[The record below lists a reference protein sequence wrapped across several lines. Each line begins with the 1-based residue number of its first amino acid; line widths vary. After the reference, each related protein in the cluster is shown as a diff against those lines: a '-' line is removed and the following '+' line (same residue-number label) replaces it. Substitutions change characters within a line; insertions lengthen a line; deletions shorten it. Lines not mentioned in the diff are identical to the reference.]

1 MGDEIADNHQ
11 AASIETLEAR
21 KRIVDELTNTY
32 KAERYVY
39 LSVSILSFI
48 AITLLAYD
56 LYKEKKIDTEQLA
69 MFLGPAGFLTIA
81 VSRILFMWSN
91 SLKIIFTGK
100 I

>member
-1 MGDEIADNHQ
+1 MGDENTDNHQ
-11 AASIETLEAR
+11 PASIETLEAR
-21 KRIVDELTNTY
+21 RRIVAELTNTY

-48 AITLLAYD
+48 VILFLALD
-56 LYKEKKIDTEQLA
+56 LYKEKKINTEQLVI
-69 MFLGPAGFLTIA
+69 FLGPAGFLTIA